1 MACFADALVVTE
13 KMESS
18 FQSPLDAALPSSG
31 AVPLPGPSPHGC
43 LPSRP
48 SSCCLSLLWPLGPIS
63 LPVPEQQQAVVC
75 QHLCAR
81 HSSHSGPQ
89 AQPDKSIWEAAAPL
103 AAGLAMA
110 FWTGAQS

>member
-1 MACFADALVVTE
+1 MLPFPPLMPYLYLGPLHMLVV
-13 KMESS
+13 
-18 FQSPLDAALPSSG
+18 
-31 AVPLPGPSPHGC
+31 

-48 SSCCLSLLWPLGPIS
+48 SGCCLSLLWPLGPVS
-63 LPVPEQQQAVVC
+63 LPTQQAVVC

-81 HSSHSGPQ
+81 HSPHLGPQ

-103 AAGLAMA
+103 AAGLAVA